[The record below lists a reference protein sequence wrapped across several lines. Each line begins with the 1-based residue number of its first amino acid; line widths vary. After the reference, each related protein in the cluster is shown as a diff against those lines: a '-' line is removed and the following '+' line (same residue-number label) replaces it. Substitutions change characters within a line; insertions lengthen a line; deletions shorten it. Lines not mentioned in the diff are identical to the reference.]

1 MKKILYNLSTLLLST
16 LIVLYVMRA
25 FLGGFISRL
34 IPYANVIFGYSLFV
48 CLVLIFNTIINIIL
62 YYAKNKKIYL
72 SKFGFG
78 VFTLSYIVLLVSVL
92 FSRNSLGN
100 NYRSNYVPFKTIF
113 GYISD
118 KADFIY
124 IFSNIV
130 GNIVIFI
137 PLGCIVY
144 YYFYR
149 KINVSICILISI
161 LLVILIEFLQKKY
174 VVGSFDIDDILL
186 NSLGIYLGIK
196 ILVGEG
202 NKISKNLLEKSD

>member
-16 LIVLYVMRA
+16 LFVLYVMRA
-25 FLGGFISRL
+25 FLGEFISRL

-48 CLVLIFNTIINIIL
+48 CLVLIFNTIINMIL
-62 YYAKNKKIYL
+62 YYAKNKKIYI

-78 VFTLSYIVLLVSVL
+78 VFSLSYIVLLVSVL

-100 NYRSNYVPFKTIF
+100 NYTSNYVPFKTIF
-113 GYISD
+113 GYIFG

-130 GNIVIFI
+130 GNIIIFI

-149 KINVSICILISI
+149 KIKVSICIFISI
-161 LLVILIEFLQKKY
+161 LFVILIEYLQKKY
-174 VVGSFDIDDILL
+174 IVGSFDIDDILL
-186 NSLGIYLGIK
+186 NSLGVYLGIK
-196 ILVGEG
+196 ILVGAG
-202 NKISKNLLEKSD
+202 DKKSKNYFEKW